1 MSVVIID
8 NSDSFTYNIAHYVA
22 LAGHS
27 FRVLGNNTALTDITA
42 TNPTHLILSPG
53 PGNVD
58 DASSY
63 GVSAAA
69 LEYYAARIPVLGV
82 CLGHQLIG
90 KSYGA
95 AVRRLPIVR
104 HGWVSKI
111 RQTGLS
117 TLFTGVTE
125 VFTGMRYHSYVVDAG
140 TLPKQLRIT
149 ALSEEDGEIMAL
161 QHEELTVFGVQFH
174 PESIG
179 TDEGLTIIRN
189 FLGAT
194 RKWSDHAD

>member
-8 NSDSFTYNIAHYVA
+8 NNDSFTYNIAHYVA
-22 LAGHS
+22 LAGYS
-27 FRVLGNNTALTDITA
+27 YRVLNNSATLTDIMA
-42 TNPTHLILSPG
+42 AHPTHLILSAG

-69 LEYYAARIPVLGV
+69 LEYYAARIPILGV

-95 AVRRLPIVR
+95 QVHRLPTVR

-111 RQTGLS
+111 RRTGPS
-117 TLFTGVTE
+117 VLFTGVTE
-125 VFTGMRYHSYVVDAG
+125 VFTGMRYHSYVVDAD
-140 TLPKQLRIT
+140 TLPRQLRIT
-149 ALSEEDGEIMAL
+149 AVSEEDGEVMAL
-161 QHEELTVFGVQFH
+161 QHEELAIFGVQFH
-174 PESIG
+174 PDSIG
-179 TDEGLTIIRN
+179 TDEGPAIIRN
-189 FLGAT
+189 FLQVA
-194 RKWSDHAD
+194 RKWRNHAD